1 MSKRAIPRSVWSS
14 LAVVLV
20 AAILGTSCGGGNMTP
35 NPNGSNPATLTL
47 NTSLIDFGGVAI
59 GTSKQHQ
66 VTLTN
71 GSAPGGA
78 NITVT
83 QITTTGTGFSD
94 TAPPVPFT
102 LQPGQSAN
110 VTITFAPQSAGP
122 FDGQLSIQIQGASQP
137 ATVTLAGTGLAPGQL
152 AVSPTNMEFGD
163 VTVGTNQQQ
172 TGSLSAGASDIT
184 VSSASWNGDGFS
196 LSGITFP
203 VVVPASQSVPF
214 TVTFAPQAAGSASGS
229 ISFISD
235 ATNSP
240 TDETLHGNGVQAS
253 QHSVDLSWTASPS
266 QVVGYNIYRGSSPG
280 THNNKLNGSPVVDTN
295 FTDNNVQ
302 SGKTYYYV
310 ARAVDSNSQESADSN
325 EAQAVIP
332 NP

>member
-1 MSKRAIPRSVWSS
+1 LVIA
-14 LAVVLV
+14 LV
-20 AAILGTSCGGGNMTP
+20 AATLSISCGGGNVAAGV
-35 NPNGSNPATLTL
+35 NGGNPANLTL
-47 NTSLIDFGGVAI
+47 NTSLIDFGGVAV
-59 GTSKQHQ
+59 GSTKSNQ

-71 GSAPGGA
+71 ASASGGES
-78 NITVT
+78 ITVT
-83 QITTTGTGFSD
+83 QITTTGTGFS
-94 TAPPVPFT
+94 TTTPPLPLT
-102 LQPGQSAN
+102 LAPGQSVNA
-110 VTITFAPQSAGP
+110 TITFAPKSAGP
-122 FDGQLSIQIQGASQP
+122 FDGQLSIQIQGVTQP
-137 ATVTLAGTGLAPGQL
+137 ATVTLAGMGLAPGQL
-152 AVSPTNMEFGD
+152 AVSPTNMDFGD
-163 VTVGTNQQQ
+163 VAVGTNQDQ
-172 TGSLSAGASDIT
+172 TGTLSAGASDIT

-214 TVTFAPQAAGSASGS
+214 TVTFAPQAAGSSSGS

-235 ATNSP
+235 ASNSP

-280 THNNKLNGSPVVDTN
+280 THNNKLNGSPVAGTT
-295 FTDNNVQ
+295 FTDHNVQ

-310 ARAVDSNSQESADSN
+310 ARAVDANSQESVDSN

>member
-1 MSKRAIPRSVWSS
+1 MRKHSFSRSGWLG
-14 LAVVLV
+14 LAVALAAAVLSV
-20 AAILGTSCGGGNMTP
+20 SCGGGNVVADG
-35 NPNGSNPATLTL
+35 NGGNPASLTL
-47 NTSLIDFGGVAI
+47 NTSLIDFGGVAV
-59 GTSKQHQ
+59 GSSKQNQ

-71 GSAPGGA
+71 ASAPGGA
-78 NITVT
+78 SITVT
-83 QITTTGTGFSD
+83 QITTTGTGFS
-94 TAPPVPFT
+94 TATPQLPLT
-102 LQPGQSAN
+102 LSPGQSAN
-110 VTITFAPQSAGP
+110 ATITFAPKSAGP
-122 FDGQLSIQIQGASQP
+122 FDGQLSIQIQGVTQP

-152 AVSPTNMEFGD
+152 SVSPANMDFGD
-163 VTVGTNQQQ
+163 VAVGTNQEQ
-172 TGSLSAGASDIT
+172 TGTLSAGASDIT

-214 TVTFAPQAAGSASGS
+214 TVTFAPTVAGSSSGS

-235 ATNSP
+235 ASNSP
-240 TDETLHGNGVQAS
+240 TNETLQGNGFQPS
-253 QHSVDLSWTASPS
+253 QHSVDLTWIASPS

-280 THNNKLNGSPVVDTN
+280 THNNKLNGSPVPGTS
-295 FTDNNVQ
+295 FTDHNVQ

-310 ARAVDSNSQESADSN
+310 ARSVDSNSQESVDSN